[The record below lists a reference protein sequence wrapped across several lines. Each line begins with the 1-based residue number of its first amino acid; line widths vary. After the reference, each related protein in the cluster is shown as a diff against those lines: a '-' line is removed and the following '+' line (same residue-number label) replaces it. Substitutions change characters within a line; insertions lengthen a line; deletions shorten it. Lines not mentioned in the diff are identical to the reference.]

1 MAMDALNKFSKTYKQ
16 DEILFSEYETG
27 NSFYLIQ
34 SGKVKIT
41 KIVGETEKT
50 LDILG
55 PGDIFGEM
63 AILEEAP
70 RSASAIALSEV
81 KTLHFNK
88 ENFEMLLQSNSA
100 MAIKLLKLF
109 SKRIY
114 DARRKLMILSLEDDE
129 AKVADVLLML
139 AEQKGYS
146 PKEIKEFIEPM
157 EIIITAQDIA
167 NWCGLKLDNVKK
179 ILSQFINMNR
189 ISMCG
194 NSVVVKNI
202 NEISRYVSQK
212 RKYPE

>member
-63 AILEEAP
+63 AIIEEAP

-189 ISMCG
+189 ISMGG

>member
-1 MAMDALNKFSKTYKQ
+1 MAMDALNKYSKTYKQ

-50 LDILG
+50 VDRRG

-63 AILEEAP
+63 AIIEEAP

-189 ISMCG
+189 ISMGG

-212 RKYPE
+212 RKFPE

>member
-1 MAMDALNKFSKTYKQ
+1 MAMDTLNKFSKTYKQ

-63 AILEEAP
+63 AIIEEAP

-88 ENFEMLLQSNSA
+88 ENFEILLQSNSA

-109 SKRIY
+109 SKRVY

-179 ILSQFINMNR
+179 ILSQFVNMNR
-189 ISMCG
+189 ISMG
-194 NSVVVKNI
+194 WNSVVVKNI
-202 NEISRYVSQK
+202 KEISRYVSQK
-212 RKYPE
+212 RKFPE